1 MSFSIFDATV
11 PNYRQTLK
19 AVAGFME
26 KGKAFC
32 KSSGLSLDDMVEAT
46 LIADMKP
53 FRFQIVSV
61 AHHSAGAI
69 EGVRRG
75 EFSPPPPTGPLGYE
89 ELQGLVQDAS
99 STLEKVTAEELNAL
113 AGRTVTFKFGNHSMP
128 FTVENFLLS
137 FSFPNF
143 YFHATTAYDLLRAKG
158 APLGKGDYLGAPR
171 IGV

>member
-1 MSFSIFDATV
+1 
-11 PNYRQTLK
+11 
-19 AVAGFME
+19 ME
-26 KGKAFC
+26 KGKTFC
-32 KSSGLSLDDMVEAT
+32 TTSGIELGDMVESR
-46 LIADMKP
+46 LISDMQP

-75 EFSPPPPTGPLGYE
+75 EFAPPSLTGALGYE
-89 ELQGLVQDAS
+89 ELQGLIQNAA

-113 AGRTVTFKFGNHSMP
+113 AGRAVTFKFGKHSMP

-137 FSFPNF
+137 FSIPNF

-158 APLGKGDYLGAPR
+158 APLGKMDYLGTPR
-171 IGV
+171 ISG